1 MKNVKLYVRI
11 IKQGSNAGSLLVNK
25 IFSIEER
32 NRHVSEDKV
41 LYMYVTAIVS
51 IGLHNMLNFLMLA
64 AIILY

>member
-41 LYMYVTAIVS
+41 LYM
-51 IGLHNMLNFLMLA
+51 
-64 AIILY
+64 